1 MADPQ
6 KESEILFKAIKD
18 KDEKAIIALCLR
30 TTNAIRLEILNIYKE
45 CYNQNL
51 LANFRSIFNDNFLK
65 TLIALFTEPIEYD
78 VNELKE
84 AINTKNVDT
93 LIEII
98 VSRPQ
103 NILMQ
108 IKDRYNKK
116 YKSDLI
122 KDVENKTSGYVKK
135 ILLSFLE
142 CKRSTNTQ
150 PNIEEC
156 KKIASE
162 LFKAGEGKI
171 GTDKSVFV
179 KHFSTLSPNEL
190 KEVYIAYPKYA
201 HINFQRDSLLFPS
214 LF

>member
-1 MADPQ
+1 MDAAT
-6 KESEILFKAIKD
+6 KEKKEAEILFKAIKD

-93 LIEII
+93 LIEISA
-98 VSRPQ
+98 SRPQ
-103 NILMQ
+103 EILKQ
-108 IKDRYNKK
+108 IKDKYNNK

-122 KDVENKTSGYVKK
+122 KDVKSKTSGVV
-135 ILLSFLE
+135 E
-142 CKRSTNTQ
+142 
-150 PNIEEC
+150 
-156 KKIASE
+156 
-162 LFKAGEGKI
+162 
-171 GTDKSVFV
+171 
-179 KHFSTLSPNEL
+179 
-190 KEVYIAYPKYA
+190 
-201 HINFQRDSLLFPS
+201 
-214 LF
+214 